1 MRDLNV
7 SLIQCE
13 LAWEKP
19 EDNRAQIADIIAGLP
34 PTDLIVL
41 PEMFTTGF
49 SMKALKN
56 LEAGSGGA
64 TQQWMQDIAK
74 HKNCAVTGSI
84 AAQQGDKAYNRML
97 FATEHDV
104 THYDKKHLF
113 AYAGEHKRYTA
124 GNERVIV
131 EHKGW
136 RICLQIC
143 YDLRFPVFC
152 RNQNDYDLLLFVAN
166 WPDTRSLHWRSLLQA
181 RAIENQA
188 CVVGVNRVG
197 SDANGLNYSG
207 DSLAINSEGTVLL
220 DCGNKKNATQ
230 VSLSGADLQRYRQEF
245 PFQSDA
251 DAFQLE

>member
-19 EDNRAQIADIIAGLP
+19 EDNRAQIGEIIEGLP

-49 SMKALKN
+49 SMKALAN
-56 LEAGSGGA
+56 LEPAEGGA
-64 TQQWMQDIAK
+64 TSEWMQAIASR
-74 HKNCAVTGSI
+74 KNCAITGSI
-84 AAQQGDKAYNRML
+84 AAQDAEKAYNRML
-97 FATEHDV
+97 FATKESV

-113 AYAGEHKRYTA
+113 AYAGEHKRYA
-124 GNERVIV
+124 SGKERVIV
-131 EHKGW
+131 NHQGW
-136 RICLQIC
+136 RICLQVC

-166 WPDTRSLHWRSLLQA
+166 WPDSRRIHWRTLLQA

-197 SDANGLNYSG
+197 SDANGLRYSG
-207 DSLAINSEGTVLL
+207 DSLAFGGDGELLL
-220 DCGNKKNATQ
+220 DCGSKKNAAQ
-230 VSLSGADLQRYRQEF
+230 VTLSGADLQRYRQEF

-251 DAFQLE
+251 DAFRLE

>member
-19 EDNRAQIADIIAGLP
+19 ADNRTQIGDIIAGLG

-49 SMKALKN
+49 SMKALAN
-56 LEAGSGGA
+56 LEPAHGGV
-64 TQQWMQDIAK
+64 TQQWMQEIATAN
-74 HKNCAVTGSI
+74 NCAVTGSI
-84 AAQQGDKAYNRML
+84 ATADANKAYNRML
-97 FATEHDV
+97 FATQDGV
-104 THYDKKHLF
+104 WHYDKKHLF
-113 AYAGEHKRYTA
+113 AYAGEHKRYA
-124 GNERVIV
+124 SGNQRVIV
-131 EHKGW
+131 EHQGW
-136 RICLQIC
+136 RICLQVC

-166 WPDTRSLHWRSLLQA
+166 WPDTRRLHWRALLQA

-197 SDANGLNYSG
+197 GDANGLTYSG
-207 DSLAINSEGTVLL
+207 DSLAFAGDGNLLL
-220 DCGNKKNATQ
+220 DCGSKKNAAQ
-230 VSLSGADLQRYRQEF
+230 VTLSGADLQRYRQEF

-251 DAFQLE
+251 DAFRLE

>member
-7 SLIQCE
+7 SLVQCE

-19 EDNRAQIADIIAGLP
+19 EDNRAQIGEIIDSLG

-49 SMKALKN
+49 SMKALAN
-56 LEAGSGGA
+56 LEPASGGA
-64 TQQWMQDIAK
+64 TQAWMQDIANRK
-74 HKNCAVTGSI
+74 GCAVTGSI
-84 AAQQGDKAYNRML
+84 ATQYNDKAYNRML
-97 FATEHDV
+97 FATKDAIW
-104 THYDKKHLF
+104 HYDKKHLF
-113 AYAGEHKRYTA
+113 AYAGEHKRYA
-124 GNERVIV
+124 SGNERVIV
-131 EHKGW
+131 EYQGW
-136 RICLQIC
+136 RICLQVC

-166 WPDTRSLHWRSLLQA
+166 WPDTRSLHWRTLLQA

-197 SDANGLNYSG
+197 SDANGLNYQG
-207 DSLAINSEGTVLL
+207 DSLAISPDGTVIL
-220 DCGNKKNATQ
+220 DCGNKKNAAQ
-230 VSLSGADLQRYRQEF
+230 VSLSGADLQRYRQAF

-251 DAFQLE
+251 DPFQLL